1 MITPA
6 TLLNPDAFLSPLAI
20 DDAVQR
26 ALAEDLGRGGDVTS
40 MATIPE
46 TTRAEAIMVARQA
59 GVIAGLPLAVTVF
72 QKLSPDISINAH
84 VRDGGVVAAGTHVMT
99 LSGPARAILT
109 GERTALNFVGRLSG
123 VATLT
128 ADYVRPTAGTGMRI
142 CCTRKTTPGL
152 RALEKYAV
160 RCGGGFNHRFGLDD
174 AVLIKDNHIA
184 VAGGVRAVLERA
196 RGQIGH
202 LVKIE
207 IEVDT
212 LAQLREV
219 LDTGLADV
227 VLLDN
232 MDVATLTEAV
242 GMARGRVV
250 LEASGGITLDTIAGI
265 AATGVDYASAGALT
279 HSAPNFDVALD
290 IAS

>member
-1 MITPA
+1 MTTA
-6 TLLNPDAFLSPLAI
+6 TSLLHPDAFLSPLAI
-20 DDAVQR
+20 DEAVTR
-26 ALAEDLGRGGDVTS
+26 AFDEDLGRAGDITS
-40 MATIPE
+40 IATIPE
-46 TTRAEAIMVARQA
+46 TTRAHAMMVARQA

-72 QKLSPDISINAH
+72 GRLCPDINLQAH
-84 VRDGGVVAAGTHVMT
+84 VRDGAAVAAGVHLMT
-99 LSGPARAILT
+99 ISGPARAVLT

-123 VATLT
+123 VATST
-128 ADYVRPTAGTGMRI
+128 STYVRKTAGTQLRI

-174 AVLIKDNHIA
+174 AILIKDNHIA
-184 VAGGVRAVLERA
+184 VAGGIRPVLECARA
-196 RGQIGH
+196 HAGH

-219 LDTGLADV
+219 LDTGLADA

-232 MDVATLTEAV
+232 MDIATLSEAV
-242 GMARGRVV
+242 KMAQGRVV
-250 LEASGGITLDTIAGI
+250 LEASGGVTPDSIAEI
-265 AATGVDYASAGALT
+265 AATGVDYVSSGALT

-290 IAS
+290 IDA

>member
-1 MITPA
+1 MTTSA
-6 TLLNPDAFLSPLAI
+6 SLLHPDAFLSPLVI
-20 DDAVQR
+20 DQAVQR
-26 ALAEDLGRGGDVTS
+26 ALEEDLGRAGDITS

-46 TTRAEAIMVARQA
+46 ATPARAVMIARQA
-59 GVIAGLPLAVTVF
+59 GVIAGLPLAVAVF
-72 QKLSPDISINAH
+72 QKLSPDLAIEAH
-84 VRDGGVVAAGTHVMT
+84 VRDGGIVSAGAQLLTI
-99 LSGPARAILT
+99 SGPARAVLT

-128 ADYVRPTAGTGMRI
+128 ADYVRHTAGTNMRI

-174 AVLIKDNHIA
+174 AILIKDNHIA
-184 VAGGVRAVLERA
+184 VAGGIKPVLQRA
-196 RGQIGH
+196 RAHVGH

-232 MDVATLTEAV
+232 MDIAGLTEAV
-242 GMARGRVV
+242 KLAQGRVV
-250 LEASGGITLDTIAGI
+250 LEASGSVTRDSIAKI
-265 AATGVDYASAGALT
+265 ASTGVDYASAGALT

-290 IAS
+290 IDA